1 MIPGVLC
8 NDTTLIISADNG
20 AGSPRSPRSPHS
32 ASPAS
37 SSAAQVAEG
46 EAKENKGDIE
56 LGKVEPP
63 AAVESNNSAA
73 NNSAGYEVEGDPTE
87 RCILDLAV
95 TLMGAPQATKQM
107 LQRNLRIGE
116 IPFDSAT
123 KYMATLHTLTPELA
137 TLILGKDHTLAST
150 GKHNSNIII
159 ITL

>member
-1 MIPGVLC
+1 MIPGILC
-8 NDTTLIISADNG
+8 NDSTLIINADSR
-20 AGSPRSPRSPHS
+20 AGTPRSAP
-32 ASPAS
+32 ASPS
-37 SSAAQVAEG
+37 SPSAATAAVAVVEH
-46 EAKENKGDIE
+46 GDVE
-56 LGKVEPP
+56 LGNLQQSP
-63 AAVESNNSAA
+63 ATPNSSKKINAA
-73 NNSAGYEVEGDPTE
+73 GFEVEGDPTE